1 MKATLALLVQG
12 IHVISPVKFI
22 VKVNTQVF
30 VFCKPSLFPNPGCT
44 LVRSVVSSIRNW
56 SPSSL
61 YYRCLYA
68 VKVVDDPP
76 IYLFIPFRHTSNDGE
91 LLEVTIHS
99 SVCEELWKWRTSYL
113 TKVNIKENRSLN
125 TDVYGKPPHD
135 QDSNFISF
143 FNPLLGQDIKFTLY
157 LHLWSSRYTQVIFVF
172 SWLCFISRFHVSS
185 CFACSPACSLP
196 NMASSTSTVPRCP
209 DDWKYLLAHAKRC
222 RGYLLC
228 CLCINQCYCG

>member
-135 QDSNFISF
+135 QYSLDTPTEFKKPAT
-143 FNPLLGQDIKFTLY
+143 PLELVRKLERLQKKLKQVQLPMIQYSY
-157 LHLWSSRYTQVIFVF
+157 LPKKCQNQWLPLRQQHRETFHLKKAEF
-172 SWLCFISRFHVSS
+172 LCFF
-185 CFACSPACSLP
+185 
-196 NMASSTSTVPRCP
+196 
-209 DDWKYLLAHAKRC
+209 LLT
-222 RGYLLC
+222 
-228 CLCINQCYCG
+228 NQIT